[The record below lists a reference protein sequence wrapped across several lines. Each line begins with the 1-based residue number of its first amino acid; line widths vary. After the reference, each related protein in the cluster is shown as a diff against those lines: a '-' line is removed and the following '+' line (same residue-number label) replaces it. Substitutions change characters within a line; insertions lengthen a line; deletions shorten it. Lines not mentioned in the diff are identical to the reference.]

1 MPPTSPARI
10 DSIGKPGT
18 GDGGI
23 DVVVLVE
30 VVALELLVVVLR
42 LPVDVVVWITVV
54 IDVVVPGTLSG
65 P

>member
-23 DVVVLVE
+23 DVVVEVE
-30 VVALELLVVVLR
+30 DVVLELLVVALVL
-42 LPVDVVVWITVV
+42 VEVVV
-54 IDVVVPGTLSG
+54 
-65 P
+65 

>member
-1 MPPTSPARI
+1 VVVEVE
-10 DSIGKPGT
+10 
-18 GDGGI
+18 
-23 DVVVLVE
+23 DVV
-30 VVALELLVVVLR
+30 LELLVVVLR

>member
-1 MPPTSPARI
+1 M
-10 DSIGKPGT
+10 DSTGKPGT

-23 DVVVLVE
+23 HVVVAVEVVVL
-30 VVALELLVVVLR
+30 LV
-42 LPVDVVVWITVV
+42 VDVVVWMTVV

>member
-1 MPPTSPARI
+1 M

-23 DVVVLVE
+23 DVVVPVE